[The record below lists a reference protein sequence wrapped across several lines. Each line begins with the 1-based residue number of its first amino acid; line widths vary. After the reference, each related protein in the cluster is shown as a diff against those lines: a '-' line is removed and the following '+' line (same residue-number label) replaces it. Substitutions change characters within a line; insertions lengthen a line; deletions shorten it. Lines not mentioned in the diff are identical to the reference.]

1 MTPVTNTSAP
11 PVQNTSDTD
20 KEFATNEA
28 KKIILYC
35 SDAKGKYDPDR
46 LRKLVEM
53 IIENVNEETGV
64 MPSVGKTPA
73 TSNPPSNNPIDPSE
87 WDWSQWE
94 KKHLKTPAGMRE
106 VGFIKRRTICTI
118 LGKSLEN
125 SVEKTNA
132 ILEHSMFKNSTKAV
146 LDSATVTCTVHRAK
160 TCDKI
165 VDELFHQYQARQTFF
180 SPTGMIK
187 AAISLGYLTRQD
199 MEVLYNMR

>member
-1 MTPVTNTSAP
+1 MTPVKNPSAL
-11 PVQNTSDTD
+11 PVQNTSNAD
-20 KEFATNEA
+20 KEFATNEG
-28 KKIILYC
+28 KKIISYC
-35 SDAKGKYDPDR
+35 SDAKGTYDSDR
-46 LRKLVEM
+46 LRRLVEM
-53 IIENVNEETGV
+53 IIENVNGETGV

-73 TSNPPSNNPIDPSE
+73 TSNNPIDPSN

-94 KKHLKTPAGMRE
+94 EKHLPKLAGMRE
-106 VGFIKRRTICTI
+106 VGWVKRRTICTI

-132 ILEHSMFKNSTKAV
+132 ILEHSMFKNSTEAA
-146 LDSATVTCTVHRAK
+146 LDSSTVTYIVYSAK

-165 VDELFHQYQARQTFF
+165 VEELFHQYQAKQKFF

-199 MEVLYNMR
+199 IEKLYNMRQ

>member
-1 MTPVTNTSAP
+1 
-11 PVQNTSDTD
+11 
-20 KEFATNEA
+20 
-28 KKIILYC
+28 
-35 SDAKGKYDPDR
+35 
-46 LRKLVEM
+46 
-53 IIENVNEETGV
+53 
-64 MPSVGKTPA
+64 
-73 TSNPPSNNPIDPSE
+73 
-87 WDWSQWE
+87 
-94 KKHLKTPAGMRE
+94 MRE

-132 ILEHSMFKNSTKAV
+132 ILEHSMFKNSTKVV
-146 LDSATVTCTVHRAK
+146 LDSATVTCIVHIAK

-199 MEVLYNMR
+199 IEVLYNMQ